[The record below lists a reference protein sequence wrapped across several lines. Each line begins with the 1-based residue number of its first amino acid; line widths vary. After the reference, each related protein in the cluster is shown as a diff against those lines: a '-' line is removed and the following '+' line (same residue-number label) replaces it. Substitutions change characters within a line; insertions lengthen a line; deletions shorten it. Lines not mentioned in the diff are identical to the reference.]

1 MINFIYLDA
10 ETLTLYF
17 NQNLDLDEQ
26 KQKISN
32 KVRDLNQKVNK
43 ITTKLK
49 KESFLRLY
57 HEDGLRHSIRDVDSW
72 VTKTFF
78 ALSSFK

>member
-1 MINFIYLDA
+1 MDEKEKNYINQTI
-10 ETLTLYF
+10 E
-17 NQNLDLDEQ
+17 E
-26 KQKISN
+26 KHEG
-32 KVRDLNQKVNK
+32 
-43 ITTKLK
+43 LK